1 MTDASHDALELTSD
15 DGTQLMLHRLGGS
28 GPALLICHATGFHGR
43 AYLPLAHS
51 FAQHFTVWAID
62 MRAHG
67 AAGAPINGDFS
78 WQRMGE
84 DVLAAID
91 TLGGSP
97 LHAFGHSMGGAAI
110 LLAEIA
116 RPGIITAAF
125 MYEPIIFPEAFLAA
139 RDENPLAAPTR
150 RRREL
155 FASREAALARYASR
169 PPLNILRADALH
181 AYVADGFVDLPDGTV
196 RLACRAEVEA
206 RTYESEGYATLER
219 IHGLRLDVTVAAGER
234 GLPPNPAQFAPTITD
249 AIEGAHLR
257 WYEDLGHFGP
267 LQAPDV
273 IARDALAALHVTE
286 TPHSTTPES
295 LS

>member
-155 FASREAALARYASR
+155 FASREVALARYASR

-181 AYVADGFVDLPDGTV
+181 ANVADGFVDLPDGTG
-196 RLACRAEVEA
+196 RLACRAGEEA
-206 RTYESEGYATLER
+206 RTYE
-219 IHGLRLDVTVAAGER
+219 
-234 GLPPNPAQFAPTITD
+234 
-249 AIEGAHLR
+249 
-257 WYEDLGHFGP
+257 
-267 LQAPDV
+267 
-273 IARDALAALHVTE
+273 
-286 TPHSTTPES
+286 
-295 LS
+295 